1 MPVPKEIF
9 LELVRFQSRNQIAA
23 IIVQEAGRLAAARG
37 KSAISQEETDDA
49 AVAFHWA
56 MQSMKKKGLWLDAKP
71 DPQPQN

>member
-1 MPVPKEIF
+1 MPVPNSAF
-9 LELVRFQSRNQIAA
+9 TELVLVQSRNSIAA
-23 IIVQEAGRLAAARG
+23 IIMQEAGRLAAARG
-37 KSAISQEETDDA
+37 KTAISQEETDDA